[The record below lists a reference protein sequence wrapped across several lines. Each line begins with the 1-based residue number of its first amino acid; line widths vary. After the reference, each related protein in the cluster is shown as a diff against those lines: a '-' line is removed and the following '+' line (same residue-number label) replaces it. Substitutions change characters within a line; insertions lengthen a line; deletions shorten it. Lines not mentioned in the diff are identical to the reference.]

1 MTNDPPTISERE
13 REILQLVATGAT
25 NQQIAYQLNISTNTV
40 RVHLRN
46 IFGKLGVTSRTEATV
61 YALKLGLFEVEEG
74 TLAAEPAGPAGP
86 AEPAGPAGPV
96 PPDAAQA
103 GQQERAPLPGS
114 LLPGTGASSTAAL
127 PAPPV
132 RRALQVRSLLLASLL
147 LVSIGLAATLAYV
160 LLQRPAPADTAD
172 TVDTAASA
180 AASAQPADSSRA
192 RTWQSRAT
200 MNQPRSFFATA
211 AYEGKIYVIG
221 GSSETAATGVV
232 ERYDPDNDIWVILN
246 DKPTPASH
254 IQAVTI
260 RGRVYVPGGEDAA
273 GSVLDS
279 FEAYDPRSQQWE
291 SLPPLPAPRSRY
303 ALASAEGLLYLF
315 GGWDGERACD
325 EVFIYDPD
333 SQQWQTGVPMTT
345 ARQQAG
351 AALVE
356 NRIYVVGGENAAGPL
371 QTNERYDPTQSE
383 AGLWESAVPLPNAI
397 ANPAAT
403 EVVSTLLV
411 FDPAAHVAWQYTPA
425 TDAWSQVVIPAAT
438 PLSGRVVPL
447 RTSIFVFGS
456 ADDGEPGAMNEYQ
469 TVYSTFLPNISRP

>member
-1 MTNDPPTISERE
+1 MTNDPPSISERE

-61 YALKLGLFEVEEG
+61 YALKLGLFEMEEG
-74 TLAAEPAGPAGP
+74 TLAIEP
-86 AEPAGPAGPV
+86 AEPAAEPAPPDP
-96 PPDAAQA
+96 PPDAAPADQTHL
-103 GQQERAPLPGS
+103 APLPVSVGQ
-114 LLPGTGASSTAAL
+114 GQEASSTVAL
-127 PAPPV
+127 PSTPA
-132 RRALQVRSLLLASLL
+132 RHSSRLQSVLLAGLL

-160 LLQRPAPADTAD
+160 LLQQPAPADTAN
-172 TVDTAASA
+172 TVATAAPA
-180 AASAQPADSSRA
+180 AASAQPAASSRA
-192 RTWQSRAT
+192 SNWQSRAA
-200 MNQPRSFFATA
+200 MNQPRNHFATA

-221 GSSETAATGVV
+221 GSSETAATAIV
-232 ERYDPDNDIWVILN
+232 ERYDPNNDIWVTLN

-254 IQAVTI
+254 IRAVTL
-260 RGRVYVPGGEDAA
+260 RGRVYVPGGEDTA

-279 FEAYDPRSQQWE
+279 FEAYDPRSQQWQ

-315 GGWDGERACD
+315 GGWDGDSSRN

-333 SQQWQTGVPMTT
+333 SQQWQTGEPMPT
-345 ARQQAG
+345 ARQHAG

-356 NRIYVVGGENAAGPL
+356 SRIYVVGGENADGPL
-371 QTNERYDPTQSE
+371 QSNERYDPTQSE
-383 AGLWESAVPLPNAI
+383 AGHWESAVPLPNAI

-411 FDPAAHVAWQYTPA
+411 FDPAAHLAWQYTPA
-425 TDAWSQVVIPAAT
+425 TDAWSKVAIPAAT

-447 RTSIFVFGS
+447 RTSIFVFGP
-456 ADDGEPGAMNEYQ
+456 ADDSQPGAVNEYE